1 MEEIL
6 DSILNTIKKL
16 VGLDKDYGPF
26 DVDLIVAINSA
37 LAILFQL
44 GAGPENPYYIT
55 GPENT
60 WAEFFGDKQ
69 RIEMAKS
76 YIYLRT
82 RLLFDPPT
90 SGVLHE
96 AMERQITEY
105 EWRIAVQV
113 EWNAQTDPVNPA
125 GTGDHSVLINRDLSD
140 QHPTSAITGLDE
152 KLGTI
157 PRPMTRL
164 ELLAIL
170 TETEGGK

>member
-60 WAEFFGDKQ
+60 WAEFFGDKPS
-69 RIEMAKS
+69 IEMAKS

-113 EWNAQTDPVNPA
+113 EWNNASAIQTH
-125 GTGDHSVLINRDLSD
+125 GDHATLINRDIPD
-140 QHPTSAITGLDE
+140 QHPTSAISGLDD
-152 KLGTI
+152 KLSKI

-170 TETEGGK
+170 TETEGGNK